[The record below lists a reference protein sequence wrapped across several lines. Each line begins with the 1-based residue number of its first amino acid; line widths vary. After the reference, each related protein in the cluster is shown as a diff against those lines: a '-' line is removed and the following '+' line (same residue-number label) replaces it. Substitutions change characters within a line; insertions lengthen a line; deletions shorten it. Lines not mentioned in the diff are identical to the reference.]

1 MDLVFIGFI
10 QVMFILVNGLMDR
23 VMGVVFILVKMGVD
37 MLESLNG
44 VLNMDLVI
52 IISEMETYMLVNT
65 LRTRCMDLGYIV
77 LQIAIDMK
85 EPGMR
90 EEGKDLEC
98 IHLEI
103 VKPNPVTGKMESLT
117 FQAHRTLL
125 TRFLLLVSIIPK
137 YLMPCRKQDEPQ
149 RKPMMSAR

>member
-52 IISEMETYMLVNT
+52 IISGLFFVVIVVSIFDDQYVF
-65 LRTRCMDLGYIV
+65 YIV
-77 LQIAIDMK
+77 L
-85 EPGMR
+85 
-90 EEGKDLEC
+90 
-98 IHLEI
+98 
-103 VKPNPVTGKMESLT
+103 VVT
-117 FQAHRTLL
+117 
-125 TRFLLLVSIIPK
+125 
-137 YLMPCRKQDEPQ
+137 CD
-149 RKPMMSAR
+149 